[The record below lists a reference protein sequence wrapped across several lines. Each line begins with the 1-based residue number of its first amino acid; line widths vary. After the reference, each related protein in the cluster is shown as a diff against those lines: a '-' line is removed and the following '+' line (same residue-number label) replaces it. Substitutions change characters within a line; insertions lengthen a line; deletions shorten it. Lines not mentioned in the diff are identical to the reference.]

1 MRRMISRPSPAMV
14 VACLSLLVALGGT
27 SIAAVSQVARDSVG
41 TPQLK
46 ANAVTTPKLRNNA
59 VTSEKVRNR
68 SLLTVDF
75 ARGQIPVGPAGPAG
89 PAGPTGAAGAAGPTG
104 PAGPQG
110 RWAHVLGTGAI
121 AAQSGGI
128 TVSRFSAGTYFVTF
142 TGANIL
148 DKPVLAT
155 GSRLSSTTNYVTATP
170 CGGGPQ
176 GLACAAS
183 NNSNTV
189 LVNGLDAAGAFDD
202 TAFYVMV
209 VP

>member
-1 MRRMISRPSPAMV
+1 MRRFIHRPSPAML

-27 SIAAVSQVARDSVG
+27 GVAAVSQVARDSVG

-59 VTSEKVRNR
+59 VNSEKVRNR
-68 SLLTVDF
+68 SLLAIDF
-75 ARGQIPVGPAGPAG
+75 ARGQIPVGPIGPAGPTGPAG
-89 PAGPTGAAGAAGPTG
+89 PAGAAGATG

-110 RWAHVLGTGAI
+110 RWAHVLGTGVI

-128 TVSRFSAGTYFVTF
+128 TTSRFAAGVYFVTF
-142 TGANIL
+142 TGANVI

-155 GSRLSSTTNYVTATP
+155 TSRLAGGPSFATATP
-170 CGGGPQ
+170 CGGAPQ
-176 GLACAAS
+176 GVTCSAS

-189 LVNGLDAAGAFDD
+189 LVQTLDAAGVFDD
-202 TAFYVMV
+202 TSFYVMV

>member
-1 MRRMISRPSPAMV
+1 MV

-27 SIAAVSQVARDSVG
+27 SVAAVSQVARDSVG

-46 ANAVTTPKLRNNA
+46 ANAVTTPKLKNNA
-59 VTSEKVRNR
+59 VTSEKVKNR
-68 SLLTVDF
+68 SLLAVDF
-75 ARGQIPVGPAGPAG
+75 AGGQIPVGPTGPAG
-89 PAGPTGAAGAAGPTG
+89 PAGPTGAAGAAGPIG

-128 TVSRFSAGTYFVTF
+128 TVSRFAVGVYFVTF
-142 TGANIL
+142 TGANVI
-148 DKPVLAT
+148 DKPVLASS
-155 GSRLSSTTNYVTATP
+155 SRLSLSTNYVTATP
-170 CGGGPQ
+170 CGGAPQ
-176 GLACAAS
+176 GVTCALS

-189 LVNGLDAAGAFDD
+189 LVNGLDAAGAFSD